1 MFRFVGLHGGVV
13 NGHTVLTCTLVVQRS
28 LTVLRPSQAL
38 HDPILGEVSNT
49 VFAIFPIVAYR
60 TCIYV
65 VCIEAG
71 RRRGIIDTRRR
82 HQWAVGFSLKGFRC
96 KCMNTPDTRGVED
109 AQYLSIYVC

>member
-60 TCIYV
+60 ACIV
-65 VCIEAG
+65 VRIEAVS
-71 RRRGIIDTRRR
+71 RRGIIDTRRL
-82 HQWAVGFSLKGFRC
+82 HQ
-96 KCMNTPDTRGVED
+96 
-109 AQYLSIYVC
+109 